1 MSDNWEMTADLDQIS
16 VTDAA
21 EAIKKLRALVLYER
35 GGTLNETAKAFKA
48 EMNRA
53 RAKHKTVNFHALIEE
68 VGEVSRGVLEGDP
81 DEKIKAEL
89 LQVAVV
95 AIRLYQEGGYK

>member
-1 MSDNWEMTADLDQIS
+1 MSDNWEMTTPVEHILLNE
-16 VTDAA
+16 AA
-21 EAIKKLRALVLYER
+21 EAIRKLRALVLYER

-95 AIRLYQEGGYK
+95 AIRLYQEGGYR